1 MNLVIDIGN
10 TQVKFAVFSNKKI
23 LKTIIEDEVSPAVVD
38 DLIKQY
44 PDLKQAISCSVG
56 DTDKNLIDNLR
67 DKFDLFIEMGAET
80 PIPIENMYD
89 TKETLGYDRIAASVG
104 ANSLFPCSNLL
115 IIDAGTAITYD
126 LVDENN
132 RYLGGNISPGLEM
145 RYRALHE
152 FTKKLPLVQRSDD
165 FPLIGKTTEE
175 AIRTGVQSG
184 IIAEMDA
191 MIDKVRDKWID
202 CKAILTGGDSFFF
215 DEKLKNTI
223 FVMFELTLLGLNRI
237 IEYNAENK

>member
-10 TQVKFAVFSNKKI
+10 TQVKYAIFSNKKI
-23 LKTIIEDEVSPAVVD
+23 LKTFIEDELNLAFID
-38 DLIKQY
+38 ELINQY
-44 PDLKQAISCSVG
+44 PDLKKAILCSVKEENE
-56 DTDKNLIDNLR
+56 DFINSLDA
-67 DKFDLFIEMGAET
+67 KFDLFIKLDSNT
-80 PIPIENMYD
+80 PIPLENLYES
-89 TKETLGYDRIAASVG
+89 KETLGSDRIAAAVG

-132 RYLGGNISPGLEM
+132 RYLGGNISPGLEI
-145 RYRALHE
+145 RYKALHE
-152 FTKKLPLVQRSDD
+152 FTKKLPLVEKSSD
-165 FPLIGKTTEE
+165 FPLIGKTTKE
-175 AIRTGVQSG
+175 AIRAGVQLG
-184 IIAEMDA
+184 IISEMDA
-191 MIDKVRDKWID
+191 MIEKIKNNWIN

-237 IEYNAENK
+237 IEYNAEKK